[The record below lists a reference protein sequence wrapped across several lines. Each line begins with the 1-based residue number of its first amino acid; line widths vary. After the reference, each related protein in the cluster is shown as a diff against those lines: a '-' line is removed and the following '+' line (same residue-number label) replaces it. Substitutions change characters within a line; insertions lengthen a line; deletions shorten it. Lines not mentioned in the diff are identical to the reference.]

1 MQLKF
6 FHDVKCII
14 FIIEVLLLSP
24 FINNF
29 FGIILTYL
37 TNHDILYH
45 KSHWTCRLIANLLQK
60 WLVITV
66 RPTTS
71 VRKNPRKKLPPC
83 NTPDH
88 FAAVSP
94 RQNSSPAAE
103 RHFSFSGQYL
113 ENFMSRPD
121 VIPTFRQRRCTNRG
135 RNFVRS
141 KRWPHYMSSTT
152 STYFCVLT
160 IRKHLLKLRF
170 ERSGRGQEPSR
181 GHKFSIF
188 ENVVLHRD
196 FTSSMR
202 LHFRSDLVGACLPQT
217 LLMVRTWRCEQQRRV
232 VLT

>member
-29 FGIILTYL
+29 FGIILTYS

-71 VRKNPRKKLPPC
+71 VRESPRKNLPPR
-83 NTPDH
+83 NTPDL
-88 FAAVSP
+88 FCRRFT
-94 RQNSSPAAE
+94 RQNPSLCCMGGIFLLWVT
-103 RHFSFSGQYL
+103 HL
-113 ENFMSRPD
+113 ENFISRPD

-141 KRWPHYMSSTT
+141 KRRPHHMS
-152 STYFCVLT
+152 
-160 IRKHLLKLRF
+160 RAPLL
-170 ERSGRGQEPSR
+170 
-181 GHKFSIF
+181 IF
-188 ENVVLHRD
+188 
-196 FTSSMR
+196 
-202 LHFRSDLVGACLPQT
+202 AP
-217 LLMVRTWRCEQQRRV
+217 
-232 VLT
+232 

>member
-71 VRKNPRKKLPPC
+71 VRKNPRKKLPPR
-83 NTPDH
+83 NTPDS
-88 FAAVSP
+88 FCRRFT
-94 RQNSSPAAE
+94 RQNHRCAAWAVFFFYGE
-103 RHFSFSGQYL
+103 R
-113 ENFMSRPD
+113 
-121 VIPTFRQRRCTNRG
+121 T
-135 RNFVRS
+135 
-141 KRWPHYMSSTT
+141 
-152 STYFCVLT
+152 
-160 IRKHLLKLRF
+160 LKI
-170 ERSGRGQEPSR
+170 SWA
-181 GHKFSIF
+181 
-188 ENVVLHRD
+188 D
-196 FTSSMR
+196 
-202 LHFRSDLVGACLPQT
+202 
-217 LLMVRTWRCEQQRRV
+217 RTWYRLFVNVAAQTGAGTSFGANGDSHTWAETFY
-232 VLT
+232 LFFAS

>member
-29 FGIILTYL
+29 FGIILTYS

-71 VRKNPRKKLPPC
+71 VRKNPRKKLPPR
-83 NTPDH
+83 NTPDS
-88 FAAVSP
+88 FCRRFT
-94 RQNSSPAAE
+94 RQNPSL
-103 RHFSFSGQYL
+103 RCLGGIFLFQGRLHL

-121 VIPTFRQRRCTNRG
+121 VIPTFRQRRCKTGAGTSFGANG
-135 RNFVRS
+135 D
-141 KRWPHYMSSTT
+141 PHTWAAQP
-152 STYFCVLT
+152 
-160 IRKHLLKLRF
+160 LL
-170 ERSGRGQEPSR
+170 
-181 GHKFSIF
+181 IF
-188 ENVVLHRD
+188 
-196 FTSSMR
+196 T
-202 LHFRSDLVGACLPQT
+202 P
-217 LLMVRTWRCEQQRRV
+217 
-232 VLT
+232 

>member
-29 FGIILTYL
+29 FGIILTYS

-71 VRKNPRKKLPPC
+71 VRKNPRKKLPPR
-83 NTPDH
+83 NTPDS
-88 FAAVSP
+88 FCRCFT
-94 RQNSSPAAE
+94 RQNPSLCCVGGIFLLRE
-103 RHFSFSGQYL
+103 THL
-113 ENFMSRPD
+113 ENFMSRPN
-121 VIPTFRQRRCTNRG
+121 VIPAFQSTPLQNRG

-141 KRWPHYMSSTT
+141 NRWFPY
-152 STYFCVLT
+152 
-160 IRKHLLKLRF
+160 
-170 ERSGRGQEPSR
+170 
-181 GHKFSIF
+181 
-188 ENVVLHRD
+188 
-196 FTSSMR
+196 TSS
-202 LHFRSDLVGACLPQT
+202 VP
-217 LLMVRTWRCEQQRRV
+217 LLIFAS
-232 VLT
+232 

>member
-29 FGIILTYL
+29 FGIILTYS

-71 VRKNPRKKLPPC
+71 VRESPQKNLPPR
-83 NTPDH
+83 NTPDS
-88 FAAVSP
+88 FCRCFT
-94 RQNSSPAAE
+94 RQNPSLCCIGGIFLLRE
-103 RHFSFSGQYL
+103 THL
-113 ENFMSRPD
+113 ENLMSRPN

-141 KRWPHYMSSTT
+141 KRR
-152 STYFCVLT
+152 STY
-160 IRKHLLKLRF
+160 
-170 ERSGRGQEPSR
+170 
-181 GHKFSIF
+181 
-188 ENVVLHRD
+188 
-196 FTSSMR
+196 TSSGTLYLFLR
-202 LHFRSDLVGACLPQT
+202 LNNSETITQKQFWA
-217 LLMVRTWRCEQQRRV
+217 QR
-232 VLT
+232 

>member
-71 VRKNPRKKLPPC
+71 VRESPQKNLPPC
-83 NTPDH
+83 NTPDS
-88 FAAVSP
+88 FCRCFT
-94 RQNSSPAAE
+94 RQNPSLCCMGGIFLLRE
-103 RHFSFSGQYL
+103 THL
-113 ENFMSRPD
+113 ENLMSRPN

-141 KRWPHYMSSTT
+141 KRWPHYMSRTP
-152 STYFCVLT
+152 STYF
-160 IRKHLLKLRF
+160 LRLNNSETF
-170 ERSGRGQEPSR
+170 V
-181 GHKFSIF
+181 
-188 ENVVLHRD
+188 ENA
-196 FTSSMR
+196 FW
-202 LHFRSDLVGACLPQT
+202 A
-217 LLMVRTWRCEQQRRV
+217 QR
-232 VLT
+232 

>member
-29 FGIILTYL
+29 FGIILTYP

-71 VRKNPRKKLPPC
+71 VRESPQKNLPPR
-83 NTPDH
+83 NTPDS
-88 FAAVSP
+88 FCRCFT
-94 RQNSSPAAE
+94 RQNPSLCCMGGIFLLRE
-103 RHFSFSGQYL
+103 THL
-113 ENFMSRPD
+113 ENLMSRPN
-121 VIPTFRQRRCTNRG
+121 VIPAFQPTPLQNRG

-141 KRWPHYMSSTT
+141 NRWLPYMSG
-152 STYFCVLT
+152 VP
-160 IRKHLLKLRF
+160 LL
-170 ERSGRGQEPSR
+170 
-181 GHKFSIF
+181 IF
-188 ENVVLHRD
+188 A
-196 FTSSMR
+196 S
-202 LHFRSDLVGACLPQT
+202 
-217 LLMVRTWRCEQQRRV
+217 
-232 VLT
+232 

>member
-29 FGIILTYL
+29 FGIILTYS

-71 VRKNPRKKLPPC
+71 VRKNPRKKLPPR
-83 NTPDH
+83 NTPDS
-88 FAAVSP
+88 FCRRFT
-94 RQNSSPAAE
+94 RQNPSLRCVGGIFLFREAVPWILHKPSE
-103 RHFSFSGQYL
+103 RDTAPQPH
-113 ENFMSRPD
+113 
-121 VIPTFRQRRCTNRG
+121 TFCGRAGQRRCTNRG
-135 RNFVRS
+135 RNFVQV
-141 KRWPHYMSSTT
+141 KRRPHYMSRIT

-160 IRKHLLKLRF
+160 IRK
-170 ERSGRGQEPSR
+170 
-181 GHKFSIF
+181 
-188 ENVVLHRD
+188 
-196 FTSSMR
+196 
-202 LHFRSDLVGACLPQT
+202 
-217 LLMVRTWRCEQQRRV
+217 
-232 VLT
+232 